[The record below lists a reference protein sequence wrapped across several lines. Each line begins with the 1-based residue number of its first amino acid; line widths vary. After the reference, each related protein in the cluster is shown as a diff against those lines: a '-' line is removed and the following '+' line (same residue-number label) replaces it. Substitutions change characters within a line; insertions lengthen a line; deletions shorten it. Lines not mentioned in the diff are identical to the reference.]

1 MTKQQAQN
9 ETKQTTIK
17 RIQWL
22 RWVDLKIWTWQ
33 FIGDTGS
40 IPAPFI
46 KISTSIY

>member
-22 RWVDLKIWTWQ
+22 KWVDLKHLIWQ
-33 FIGDTGS
+33 FFGDNGS
-40 IPAPFI
+40 IPEPFI
-46 KISTSIY
+46 KIST